1 MGRKRTSRIIT
12 IGGIAAITA
21 LVAFMVF
28 LQVEASRNNEFK
40 KSIDQIAFDT
50 IALTQE
56 YKEEEDKWLDNPN
69 DNDNATMTSTFDQYH
84 LRYQQLIDRAEALD
98 TPERYKTAKGH
109 LIEAIELEVQSNQ
122 HFLNYMISGDDNEM
136 EKASEFASKSLVSS
150 TEYDAAMKA
159 AG

>member
-1 MGRKRTSRIIT
+1 MGRKQTSRIVT
-12 IGGIAAITA
+12 IGGIAVIAA

-56 YKEEEDKWLDNPN
+56 YKEEEDKWLDNP
-69 DNDNATMTSTFDQYH
+69 DDKDNATMTSTFDQYH
-84 LRYQQLIDRAEALD
+84 LRYQQLIDRAETLD
-98 TPERYKTAKGH
+98 TPERYKAAKGH
-109 LIEAIELEVQSNQ
+109 LIGAIELEVQSNQ

-136 EKASEFASKSLVSS
+136 EKASKFASKSLVSS
-150 TEYDAAMKA
+150 AEYDAAMKA